1 MAKIKIQLAEY
12 IREYFPKTSLS
23 TARYWAEVGVKGMGP
38 LAGKIEK
45 ILGRWYVC
53 EYKEDN
59 YPIIDNILKDIDRS
73 FKHE

>member
-1 MAKIKIQLAEY
+1 MPEIKIPLAEY
-12 IREYFPKTSLS
+12 VKEYFPKTSLS
-23 TARYWAEVGVKGMGP
+23 TARYWAEAGVKGKGP
-38 LAGKIEK
+38 FAGKIIK

-59 YPIIDNILKDIDRS
+59 YSIIDNILKDIDRS